1 MELHWDRGGEGR
13 GGGEEGRGSNFHQH
27 FSGHLTAIAWE
38 IADAGFVLLPE
49 LRSWDVMGIQLV
61 NVVRRA
67 VCTTLDSVFRF
78 EVKCPTLQQTASR
91 STLRA
96 VTPNSPPAPV
106 SALLM
111 DGEAHEAFTY
121 RRNFKYTFGQFLAP
135 HIEVSVNHF
144 NYCDTGVFCWLVFCV
159 RDVQGTQLF
168 F

>member
-1 MELHWDRGGEGR
+1 MYNIRLCVY
-13 GGGEEGRGSNFHQH
+13 SVC
-27 FSGHLTAIAWE
+27 L
-38 IADAGFVLLPE
+38 
-49 LRSWDVMGIQLV
+49 GI
-61 NVVRRA
+61 
-67 VCTTLDSVFRF
+67 RF
-78 EVKCPTLQQTASR
+78 EVKCPTLRQTASR

-144 NYCDTGVFCWLVFCV
+144 NYCDTGVFC
-159 RDVQGTQLF
+159 
-168 F
+168 